1 MENISWTD
9 RVRNEEVL
17 RRVKDEKKILQ
28 IINGRKGYWIGHILR
43 MTCLLNRVTE
53 GKIEGRIKVT

>member
-28 IINGRKGYWIGHILR
+28 IINGRKGYWIGRILR
-43 MTCLLNRVTE
+43 MTCLLNRITE
-53 GKIEGRIKVT
+53 AKIEGRIKVT